1 MTFEKRAQKF
11 HATRMWEVLL
21 IAYVTREILLNQLEA
36 LLNKSR

>member
-11 HATRMWEVLL
+11 HTTRMWEVLL